1 MTAEIIS
8 DLHVNIA
15 CRPGQMEKT
24 CAFLLMG
31 AEGWECAKD
40 IAQFYHA
47 IQLRLAQGTM
57 VAQGDNCPGW
67 GVLDKEPD

>member
-1 MTAEIIS
+1 MTADIIP
-8 DLHVNIA
+8 DWYVKDI

-47 IQLRLAQGTM
+47 VQLRLAKGTM
-57 VAQGDNCPGW
+57 TAQGDNCLGW
-67 GVLDKEPD
+67 RVLDKEPD